1 MSENVNTPTVPTPAP
16 IETVATITVAGQK
29 IDLIPHVVKGRKK
42 KDGTTSDDSTVIVP
56 QANTPELRGLIAA
69 AIIAAADIANPDK
82 GSESLF
88 HDFVFDRAKEATTA
102 AGEAAA
108 KVSPEQADAVY
119 IAAYAAALVDTKVT
133 RGDSLKSL
141 RDQLNDT
148 VAVQLTT
155 FKALLHISNERK
167 ANPAYVF
174 SDAEWAEFNAKVGKS
189 FSQEEQIIMFSVDLD
204 ERNADLQRRID
215 KKEAASKKAAE
226 TKTASAKTT
235 AAKA

>member
-1 MSENVNTPTVPTPAP
+1 MPENTNPTVPTVPTT
-16 IETVATITVAGQK
+16 IETVATITIAGQS
-29 IDLIPHVVKGRKK
+29 IDLIPVVVKGRKK
-42 KDGTTSDDSTVIVP
+42 KDGTTSDDSTVIIP
-56 QANTPELRGLIAA
+56 QANTAELRGLIVA

-88 HDFVFDRAKEATTA
+88 HDFVYERAKEATTA
-102 AGEAAA
+102 AFDASS
-108 KVSPEQADAVY
+108 KVPPEQADATY
-119 IAAYAAALVDTKVT
+119 TAAYAAALVDTKVT

-148 VAVQLTT
+148 VAVQLHT

-167 ANPAYVF
+167 NNPAYQF

-226 TKTASAKTT
+226 TKTASAKTAT
-235 AAKA
+235 AKA